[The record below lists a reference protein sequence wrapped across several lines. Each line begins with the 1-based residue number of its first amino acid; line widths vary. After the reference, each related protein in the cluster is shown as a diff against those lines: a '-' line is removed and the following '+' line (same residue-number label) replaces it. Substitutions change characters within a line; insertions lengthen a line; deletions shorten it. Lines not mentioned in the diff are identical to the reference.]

1 MSKQDTITLKLT
13 REEAELLI
21 SALLTRKDADHQYI
35 AAGNVYT
42 KREGLVEQV
51 KRARAELPK
60 LELLLQ
66 GVYAA
71 KLGMPLERYQ
81 AALARAQKNPPAD
94 VISIHQGPASHE
106 DSP

>member
-1 MSKQDTITLKLT
+1 MNTKDTITLKLT

-21 SALLTRKDADHQYI
+21 SALWTRTNVDYQYI
-35 AAGNVYT
+35 RDGF
-42 KREGLVEQV
+42 VE
-51 KRARAELPK
+51 KENRARVELPK

-66 GVYAA
+66 KAYAA

-94 VISIHQGPASHE
+94 VTSIHQGPASHE

>member
-1 MSKQDTITLKLT
+1 MSEQNTITLKLT
-13 REEAELLI
+13 QEEADLLI
-21 SALLTRKDADHQYI
+21 SALWSRTDVDQQYI
-35 AAGNVYT
+35 RDGF
-42 KREGLVEQV
+42 VEQA
-51 KRARAELPK
+51 KQARVELPK

-66 GVYAA
+66 RVYAA

-94 VISIHQGPASHE
+94 VTSIHQGPASHE